1 MQKAASVLEFRLL
14 GVDVAAAWV
23 VVGCTKKEKT
33 TLLMRKRIM
42 KSFTNTWRELA
53 FSGEEEILTT
63 ILYTMDFRQRIINH

>member
-33 TLLMRKRIM
+33 TLRPEEENET
-42 KSFTNTWRELA
+42 FTNTWRELLQICSS
-53 FSGEEEILTT
+53 FLW
-63 ILYTMDFRQRIINH
+63 

>member
-33 TLLMRKRIM
+33 TLLMRKRM

-63 ILYTMDFRQRIINH
+63 ILYTMDLRQLEKEN

>member
-33 TLLMRKRIM
+33 TD
-42 KSFTNTWRELA
+42 
-53 FSGEEEILTT
+53 EEENEIVHEYVERTSFLW
-63 ILYTMDFRQRIINH
+63 

>member
-33 TLLMRKRIM
+33 TLLMRKRMTRDNEIVHEYVERT
-42 KSFTNTWRELA
+42 SFLW
-53 FSGEEEILTT
+53 
-63 ILYTMDFRQRIINH
+63 